1 MRSVSVTNPILFS
14 LNSINTWMW
23 FLEEHLLFDTGCNK
37 WTRQGTNTHNKHS
50 IIKHQTWAACR
61 GRVTLRAHQG
71 AWQR

>member
-1 MRSVSVTNPILFS
+1 
-14 LNSINTWMW
+14 MW